1 MITVHF
7 AGQPTKQ
14 EKIYELSKKYR
25 FKILEDASH
34 SFGALRKKEP
44 VGSCRWSDIT
54 VSSFHPVKTITTGE
68 GGVAC
73 CKSKSIDHKLKIFK
87 NNGIERDKRYFKNK
101 IGLFYYE
108 QQFLGHNFHMSDIN
122 AALGLSQLKKLKI
135 FINRRK
141 KNLRLL

>member
-73 CKSKSIDHKLKIFK
+73 CKSKV
-87 NNGIERDKRYFKNK
+87 
-101 IGLFYYE
+101 
-108 QQFLGHNFHMSDIN
+108 
-122 AALGLSQLKKLKI
+122 
-135 FINRRK
+135 
-141 KNLRLL
+141 